1 MVATLA
7 RLGDAS
13 KGISFYGFYYSIISA
28 QQRLNNIQCYYF
40 RAKKTGFDF
49 MKFLI
54 TSLVILF
61 LLSLGFVEVT
71 QGLFWK
77 DVPGLVEI
85 TLQIQLRDSEGRL
98 VAYYEPTQ
106 VWVNSKLVHE
116 YLDTKENKSIILKDG
131 KNLEV
136 FEWEQTITYRGN
148 ELATGFAIY
157 KDGKLINT
165 SFSNG
170 FISEP
175 GDVAF
180 QSWRIV
186 RLLN

>member
-1 MVATLA
+1 
-7 RLGDAS
+7 
-13 KGISFYGFYYSIISA
+13 
-28 QQRLNNIQCYYF
+28 
-40 RAKKTGFDF
+40 

-54 TSLVILF
+54 ISLIILF
-61 LLSLGFVEVT
+61 SLSVGFVGVTHGIPWDDPSLLELSLQV
-71 QGLFWK
+71 
-77 DVPGLVEI
+77 
-85 TLQIQLRDSEGRL
+85 QLRDSEGQL
-98 VAYYEPTQ
+98 LAYYEPTRA
-106 VWVNSKLVHE
+106 WVNPKVIHE
-116 YLDTKENKSIILKDG
+116 YVDTKENKSIILKDG

-165 SFSNG
+165 SFSDA
-170 FISEP
+170 FLPEP

-180 QSWRIV
+180 QSWKVV